1 MSAGIHGDSA
11 RTLVC
16 DVIIDPIS
24 PPRSG
29 FKKHRSKL
37 KHFRRKDRTARSS
50 EYQDLEDAPPPP
62 PPLPPRTM
70 DMLIPAT
77 VSRTSTAGTE
87 STTAT
92 GSIFGDDSTTG
103 TPTNAH
109 SHMITFTTMVGHVS
123 SEDVGSVRQFLHAP
137 MKCICWNTATQK
149 GELPVLITFQVQMIR
164 QETAS
169 FWKHTLQREV
179 AILSP
184 CQHGLKMLRQRWTE
198 T

>member
-1 MSAGIHGDSA
+1 
-11 RTLVC
+11 
-16 DVIIDPIS
+16 
-24 PPRSG
+24 
-29 FKKHRSKL
+29 
-37 KHFRRKDRTARSS
+37 
-50 EYQDLEDAPPPP
+50 
-62 PPLPPRTM
+62 M

-77 VSRTSTAGTE
+77 VSRISTAGTE

-198 T
+198 TWSFLRIPFLRQARILAFPHPSLDELKICSLPKVLTLVTMPLWGVISAKTFP